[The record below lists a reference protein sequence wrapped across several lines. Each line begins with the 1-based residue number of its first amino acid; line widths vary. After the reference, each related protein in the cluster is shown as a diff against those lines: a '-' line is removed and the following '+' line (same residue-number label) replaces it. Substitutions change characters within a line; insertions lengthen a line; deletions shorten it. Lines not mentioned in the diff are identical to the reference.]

1 MHHFSLNLGISPK
14 CTNKWI
20 NKKTYEFKRVKLD
33 TRANLELATAVLH
46 DDVYNMDKQGEVNR
60 LWNMLEYIEG
70 RKAKGAAIRSRVK
83 WQKIGDKCTKE
94 FFKSVRQKKSQAII
108 LELRDTHGQSFTKVK
123 DLTKICLDFY
133 TNLYKHKK
141 NVGGSHKRCIWGTY

>member
-1 MHHFSLNLGISPK
+1 M
-14 CTNKWI
+14 
-20 NKKTYEFKRVKLD
+20 KLD

-83 WQKIGDKCTKE
+83 WQKIGD
-94 FFKSVRQKKSQAII
+94 
-108 LELRDTHGQSFTKVK
+108 
-123 DLTKICLDFY
+123 
-133 TNLYKHKK
+133 
-141 NVGGSHKRCIWGTY
+141 